1 MSIFPPYTA
10 LQTAVQHLSES
21 LDQRLGAHLFCQAG
35 CSGCCQQHLTLNPI
49 ETAAVTA
56 AITALPPAQQQH
68 VLAQAQAAHAHPENH
83 PGCPLLQAD
92 QCTIYDARP
101 VICRTHGYPIV
112 FQEEDAPEGELSL
125 DVCPL
130 NFQTPGALEAL
141 AIEDTLDI
149 DRLNLRLA
157 AINFVYCRDTLTN
170 ETLAPQR
177 YSLIDT
183 VINTLARS
191 TDGTPD

>member
-10 LQTAVQHLSES
+10 LQTAVQNLSKT
-21 LDQRLGAHLFCQAG
+21 LDQRLEAHLLCQAG

-49 ETAAVTA
+49 ETAAITE
-56 AITALPPAQQQH
+56 AIAALPSAQQQH
-68 VLAQAQAAHAHPENH
+68 VLAQAQAADADPNSHQ
-83 PGCPLLQAD
+83 GCPLLDAD
-92 QCTIYDARP
+92 QCSIYDARP
-101 VICRTHGYPIV
+101 IICRTHGYPIV
-112 FQEEDAPEGELSL
+112 FQEEDAPEGEVSL

-157 AINFVYCRDTLTN
+157 AINFVYCRDTLAD
-170 ETLAPQR
+170 ETLASQR
-177 YSLIDT
+177 YSLIET
-183 VINTLARS
+183 VIHTLARP
-191 TDGTPD
+191 TDGKTD